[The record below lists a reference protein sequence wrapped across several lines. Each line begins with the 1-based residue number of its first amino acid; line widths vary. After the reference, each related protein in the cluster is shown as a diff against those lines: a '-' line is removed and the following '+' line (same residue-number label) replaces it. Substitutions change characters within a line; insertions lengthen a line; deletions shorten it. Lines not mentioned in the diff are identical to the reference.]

1 AYGRGVGFL
10 LRATTVVLA
19 VYVGLLVLTG
29 VGFSSVPAGFIPD
42 QDKGYLVVNAQ
53 LPDGASLERT
63 EEVMRR
69 VTELARDTPG
79 VQHVIGLPGYSV
91 LTSNN
96 ISNVG
101 GGFIILSSFEE
112 RLAHGQTGPSVLA
125 ELRRRFAPLL
135 D

>member
-1 AYGRGVGFL
+1 LV
-10 LRATTVVLA
+10 

-29 VGFSSVPAGFIPD
+29 VGFSSVPAGFIPE
-42 QDKGYLVVNAQ
+42 QDKGYPVVNAP
-53 LPDGASLERT
+53 LPDGGSLERT

-69 VTELARDTPG
+69 VTELASDTPG

-101 GGFIILSSFEE
+101 GGFIILAPFEE
-112 RLAHGQTGPSVLA
+112 RLEHGQTGPTVLA
-125 ELRRRFAPLL
+125 ELRRRFATIL
-135 D
+135 DAQVVAFG